1 MTWKHGTS
9 TRDEA
14 NVGNL
19 NRILHNCNMNEDEA
33 NDKLCELRSSASSQD
48 EKMAVMI
55 AMSLVGGFFSHVSKK
70 ESESNLIIETLRP
83 FLNNCIIAPTKD
95 TKYEWYVLLTLNNKL
110 LTIFVLRMTY
120 RLVPTVG
127 ADTVMIPDF
136 VLWVEPHANRNFEVF
151 FVEVKKQ
158 GNFANG
164 HLESDLVKLGKEM
177 QLGLNKLLKRKVEN
191 PEVVGLLLE
200 GSLLFYRYC

>member
-1 MTWKHGTS
+1 
-9 TRDEA
+9 
-14 NVGNL
+14 
-19 NRILHNCNMNEDEA
+19 MNEDEA